1 MCQLVQEFVLEK
13 LTVNIYPEIEIRLSV
28 LDLHGP
34 ILKSVRTFVYDM
46 LEDVRKRVVT
56 NVFSTRWYTVFTV
69 HCLRTQIT
77 RSTIYD
83 QIATA
88 YGKLQVTLKVPG
100 CEVLVEKISK
110 RASAEDEL

>member
-1 MCQLVQEFVLEK
+1 MHLSNGPTFDRAPLQIKALNLRRGICQLLQEFVLDK
-13 LTVNIYPEIEIRLSV
+13 LTVHIFPEIEKRLNL
-28 LDLHGP
+28 LDLYGP
-34 ILKSVRTFVYDM
+34 ILRKVRTFVYDM
-46 LEDVRKRVVT
+46 LED
-56 NVFSTRWYTVFTV
+56 
-69 HCLRTQIT
+69 IT

-88 YGKLQVTLKVPG
+88 YGKLQVTLTVPG